1 MATCGT
7 TGRMLGFVSAA
18 RPKTLRWFEEAKM
31 AIDMGEVAGTHK
43 QTIARV
49 ELYTDAVLARDDF
62 RIVAYFEDGVYDD
75 NDALQGSTRFGTAQ
89 VVRRLGDI
97 KTQRITAAGVTVTC
111 DQLAD
116 LIKAA
121 IYQFRQEDIDNEEKT
136 QP

>member
-1 MATCGT
+1 
-7 TGRMLGFVSAA
+7 
-18 RPKTLRWFEEAKM
+18 M